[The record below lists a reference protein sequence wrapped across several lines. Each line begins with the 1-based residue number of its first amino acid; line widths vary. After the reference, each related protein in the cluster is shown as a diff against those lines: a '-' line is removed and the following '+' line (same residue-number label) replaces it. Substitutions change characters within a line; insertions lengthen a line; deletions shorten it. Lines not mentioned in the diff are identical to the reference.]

1 MKRNIGA
8 GNQILDVRLVNRRDN
23 SSVWLG
29 WVLANLLFRYSTG
42 RHLASRSRL
51 GFG

>member
-8 GNQILDVRLVNRRDN
+8 GNQILDVRLETDEIIVAF
-23 SSVWLG
+23 G
-29 WVLANLLFRYSTG
+29 WVGFLLICCSGTG